1 MNADELKLI
10 TDTIQALGQNGQ
22 VAFVWW
28 LVMDKLLPV
37 LGWLATLWGIL
48 RYLVTPLTLTAKCY
62 GDISNFRDVLGIGRP
77 GALSPSEHY
86 QTIKKLTE
94 LVNGAT
100 K

>member
-1 MNADELKLI
+1 MNSDELKLM

-37 LGWLATLWGIL
+37 LGWLATLWGVL
-48 RYLVTPLTLTAKCY
+48 RYLVTPLTYTAKCY
-62 GDISNFRDVLGIGRP
+62 RDISNFRDVLGIGSP
-77 GALSPSEHY
+77 GALSSSEHY